1 MRLTQR
7 SQAIIDRTDSSDIHA
22 VKFILQTSI
31 RIIALTILYFGCFVV
46 ISGALLSVPQQ
57 TTTVQANAVLFA
69 LLVVGL
75 INTAVLAYITLRSH
89 WAGWKLML
97 TIFVLFYGVVTVM
110 SQIESAF
117 FITRL
122 PPGMLS
128 RLFLAGAIMAAV
140 FAPLVVLILGKG
152 KSPSREAVGQ
162 SRLQMTA
169 GSWAI
174 KLSVI
179 VVAYVLIYF
188 TFGYYIAW
196 RNAAVRSYY
205 SGIDPGSFVGQIT
218 SVLRDRP
225 TLFPLQ
231 VVRALMWTAL
241 AVPVI
246 KMMKGAWWEAG
257 LAVALLFGVL
267 MNTQLFLPN
276 PFMPH
281 EVRMAHLLETAPSN
295 FLFGWLVVLVL
306 LAGTSELALSKTRSM
321 K

>member
-1 MRLTQR
+1 
-7 SQAIIDRTDSSDIHA
+7 

-31 RIIALTILYFGCFVV
+31 RIIALTILYFVCFVV
-46 ISGALLSVPQQ
+46 ISGALLSVPAEQ
-57 TTTVQANAVLFA
+57 TTTSQANAALFA
-69 LLVVGL
+69 LLVVSL
-75 INTAVLAYITLRSH
+75 INTAVLAYITLRSR

-110 SQIESAF
+110 TQIESAF

-128 RLFLAGAIMAAV
+128 RLFIAGAIMAAV

-152 KSPSREAVGQ
+152 KSQSKENVYQ
-162 SRLQMTA
+162 SRLRMTA
-169 GSWAI
+169 GTWAI

-196 RNAAVRSYY
+196 SNAAVRSYY
-205 SGIDPGSFVGQIT
+205 GGNDPGSFVAQMT
-218 SVLRDRP
+218 SVLRDTP
-225 TLFPLQ
+225 TLLPLQ

-267 MNTQLFLPN
+267 MNTQLLLPN

-281 EVRMAHLLETAPSN
+281 EVRMTHLLETATSN

-306 LAGTSELALSKTRSM
+306 LAGTSELARSKTRST

>member
-1 MRLTQR
+1 MKRILLISTRL
-7 SQAIIDRTDSSDIHA
+7 
-22 VKFILQTSI
+22 
-31 RIIALTILYFGCFVV
+31 IALTILYFVCFAI
-46 ISGALLSVPQQ
+46 ISGAFLSVSSEQ
-57 TTTVQANAVLFA
+57 TEPGQARVALLA
-69 LLVVGL
+69 LLVVSV
-75 INTAVLAYITLRSH
+75 INTAVLAYITLRSR
-89 WAGWKLML
+89 WAGWKIML
-97 TIFVLFYGVVTVM
+97 TLFIVFYGVVTVM
-110 SQIESAF
+110 TQIESAF

-152 KSPSREAVGQ
+152 KSQSKESVYQ

-169 GSWAI
+169 GSWGI

-179 VVAYVLIYF
+179 VVAYALIYF

-205 SGIDPGSFVGQIT
+205 GGNDPGSFVAQMT
-218 SVLRDRP
+218 SVLRDTP
-225 TLFPLQ
+225 TLLPLQ

-267 MNTQLFLPN
+267 MNTQLLLPN

-281 EVRMAHLLETAPSN
+281 EVRMAHLLETATSN
-295 FLFGWLVVLVL
+295 FLFGWLVVVVL
-306 LAGTSELALSKTRSM
+306 LAGTSELARSKTRST

>member
-1 MRLTQR
+1 
-7 SQAIIDRTDSSDIHA
+7 

-31 RIIALTILYFGCFVV
+31 RIIALTILYFVCFVV
-46 ISGALLSVPQQ
+46 ISGALLSVPAEQ
-57 TTTVQANAVLFA
+57 TTPAQASAALLA
-69 LLVVGL
+69 LLVVSL
-75 INTAVLAYITLRSH
+75 INTAVLAYITLRSR

-110 SQIESAF
+110 TQIESAF

-122 PPGMLS
+122 PQGMLS

-152 KSPSREAVGQ
+152 KSQSKENVYQ

-169 GSWAI
+169 GTWAI

-205 SGIDPGSFVGQIT
+205 GGNDPGSFVAQMT
-218 SVLRDRP
+218 SVLRDTP
-225 TLFPLQ
+225 SLLLLQ

-246 KMMKGAWWEAG
+246 KMMKGVWWEAG

-267 MNTQLFLPN
+267 MSTQLLLPN
-276 PFMPH
+276 PLMPH
-281 EVRMAHLLETAPSN
+281 EVRMAHLLETATSN
-295 FLFGWLVVLVL
+295 FLFGWIVVLVL
-306 LAGTSELALSKTRSM
+306 VAGPREL
-321 K
+321 

>member
-1 MRLTQR
+1 M
-7 SQAIIDRTDSSDIHA
+7 
-22 VKFILQTSI
+22 KFILQTSI

-46 ISGALLSVPQQ
+46 ISGALLSVPAEQ
-57 TTTVQANAVLFA
+57 TTTVHANAALLA
-69 LLVVGL
+69 LLVVSL
-75 INTAVLAYITLRSH
+75 INTAVLAYITLRSR

-97 TIFVLFYGVVTVM
+97 TIFVLFYAVVTVM
-110 SQIESAF
+110 TQIESAF
-117 FITRL
+117 FITHL

-128 RLFLAGAIMAAV
+128 RLFLTGAIMAAV

-152 KSPSREAVGQ
+152 KSQSRENVDQ

-169 GSWAI
+169 GTWAI

-205 SGIDPGSFVGQIT
+205 GGNDPGSFVAQMT
-218 SVLRDRP
+218 SVLRHTP
-225 TLFPLQ
+225 TLLHLQ

-241 AVPVI
+241 AVLVI

-267 MNTQLFLPN
+267 MNTQLLLPN

-281 EVRMAHLLETAPSN
+281 EVRMAHLLETATSN

-306 LAGTSELALSKTRSM
+306 LAGPREL
-321 K
+321 